1 MTGPESSA
9 EHGIEA
15 RTGNDVTLPWQPRD
29 EPEMM
34 SSNRKCD
41 HGNRDE
47 PEMEKKSRDTV
58 MDRFKQN
65 FNGFFTCLVV
75 AEHYSCPCRR
85 DLLGCSR
92 RDTTGRSRDRRR
104 VCRRRLCIA
113 WFLGRFLTAWC

>member
-15 RTGNDVTLPWQPRD
+15 GSGNDVTLPWQLQD
-29 EPEMM
+29 EPEMT
-34 SSNRKCD
+34 SRDRKCD

-65 FNGFFTCLVV
+65 FNGFFHGVEGL
-75 AEHYSCPCRR
+75 SMS
-85 DLLGCSR
+85 GWS
-92 RDTTGRSRDRRR
+92 S
-104 VCRRRLCIA
+104 
-113 WFLGRFLTAWC
+113 